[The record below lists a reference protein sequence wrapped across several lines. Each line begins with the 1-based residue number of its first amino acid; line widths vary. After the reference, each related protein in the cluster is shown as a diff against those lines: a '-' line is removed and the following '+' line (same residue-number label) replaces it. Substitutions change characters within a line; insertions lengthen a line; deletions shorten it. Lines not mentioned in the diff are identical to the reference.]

1 MAEIGFLRDGK
12 GPTVIIYDTLRAGKL
27 PTQFS

>member
-1 MAEIGFLRDGK
+1 MADIGFLRDGK
-12 GPTVIIYDTLRAGKL
+12 WPTFIFYEVLRAGKL